1 MNEEIDRSIEQ
12 KRASFGNN
20 GSNIAIIA
28 FGVLVLAGGVFA
40 GLKYAGTFDHANKI
54 SNAHF
59 ITYRTQ
65 GKVEL
70 YESKSTGSN
79 VRANLKEGSIVS
91 GKPVGNVD
99 GVEWAEVTSVDGVH
113 GFTPM
118 GGLQKV
124 GEGADLSQVQDS
136 IRRVVTS
143 TSINLRSTP
152 SMSGSIIGYIDG
164 GTRITTD
171 GYVSSQG
178 EDWLRIRLADKVG
191 FIMARFT
198 TPDDDRTGNNEGFAS
213 SKVGVSGT
221 VKIVSN
227 IQATPYPD
235 GRVLRSVME
244 GDSVGVLGQTKTDD
258 WWYIVRLDDGTQGF
272 IPKTSIIVSEKQGK
286 WVYPDGTEAPGPNVP
301 QGQKTPINP
310 NAAQGKKDVS
320 ADNPVKVDFNET
332 PNPVDTPPNPIKSS
346 EPPK

>member
-1 MNEEIDRSIEQ
+1 MDEEIDKSIGR
-12 KRASFGNN
+12 KNTIFSNKN
-20 GSNIAIIA
+20 SNIAVIV
-28 FGVLVLAGGVFA
+28 FGVLVLAGAVFA
-40 GLKYAGTFDHANKI
+40 GLKYAGTFDHANQR
-54 SNAHF
+54 SNAHH
-59 ITYRTQ
+59 ITFRTQ
-65 GKVEL
+65 GNVEI
-70 YESKSTGSN
+70 YEAKSTGSN
-79 VRANLKEGSIVS
+79 VRANLKQGTIVS
-91 GKPVGNVD
+91 GKSVGSVD

-113 GFTPM
+113 GFTPIS
-118 GGLQKV
+118 GLQKV

-136 IRRVVTS
+136 LRRVVTS

-178 EDWLRIRLADKVG
+178 EDWLRLRFGDKVG

-198 TPDDDRTGNNEGFAS
+198 TPDDDRSGNNEGFAS
-213 SKVGVSGT
+213 SKIGVSGT

-286 WVYPDGTEAPGPNVP
+286 WVYPDGTDAPGPNVP
-301 QGQKTPINP
+301 QGQKTPVNP
-310 NAAQGKKDVS
+310 NAPQAAKDVS
-320 ADNPVKVDFNET
+320 ADNPAKVDFNEV
-332 PNPVDTPPNPIKSS
+332 PKAADNQSPPPTNN
-346 EPPK
+346 EAPK